1 MDTGRFELLTQRSAG
16 PDGVVY
22 SARDPKSGDI
32 VDLHLLTA
40 VSGSRREFAER
51 QISLLQLVSHP
62 SILRCRE
69 SNLDADTVFVVTDA
83 APERSL
89 RDRGSDT
96 FFDSIVDGLTAVE
109 RLARAVVEA
118 HRVGL
123 VAGNLAPSQ
132 IWWGEIAQLDLL
144 PFRLGRFK
152 IDDELD
158 LFSSP
163 TEGAT
168 AETDVYSLGMLLH
181 WVISGKVATTDSSGG
196 LAGSIGNADQTLN
209 STGEFTLS
217 LERLASGP
225 IVNPIRRLL
234 RDMLSSDEM
243 DRPSA
248 REVASRI
255 GEAVAV
261 LSDSMVDQTKEFS
274 PASADT
280 GAFTRPSD
288 TAIGARRISDLP
300 TRIGRFRIL
309 SELGR
314 GAMGMV
320 YKAED
325 PVDGTIVALKT
336 MKPSI
341 SSSKRARRR
350 FLKEAR
356 LLAEINNPFVTR
368 LIEANEDDGVAF
380 MALEFVQGQSVGDR
394 IKASGRFDE
403 QSGFAI
409 IADVARG
416 LDDAHRQGIVHR
428 DLKPDNILVEVVEGV
443 DLPRGRL
450 TDFGLARQL
459 EQSESMQVTQAGMVL
474 GTPLYMAPEQWSNVD
489 VGPRAD
495 VYALGATLYHMLA
508 GRAPFQ
514 ASDMAGLM
522 SAHLRDPVPPLTK
535 HNQNVSTGAISV
547 IEKAMAKDPNDRYQ
561 DAADLLEELER
572 IVRGEPSSIVMHP
585 HLPDVASGAA
595 MLEWEFKWDLKSTP
609 KQLWPH
615 VSNTDRFNQAMGLP
629 PATFRTESDGIGGT
643 RRFGEAAIGAV
654 KLAWEEHPF
663 EWIEGRRFGVLREF
677 TQGPFLW
684 FISTVELS
692 QRPSGGTTLT
702 HSVRIEPRGFVGKLV
717 SKIQMG
723 RPTRNALERI
733 YRRIDQVA
741 SAGSDLIGEDPFS
754 KTKQT
759 GAAVQQRMD
768 QRVATLIDAGTDAEI
783 ADRIGQF
790 LLEAPDQEVSRIRP
804 IALAQRLGLDEKKT
818 IDTCLRAVKHG
829 MLTLLW
835 DILCPVCRIP
845 SSVKDTLQSLKDHE
859 HCEACNLDFESD
871 FSTSVELIF
880 RIHPELRRVKTET
893 YCIGGPAHFPH
904 IVAQT
909 RVRSGERV
917 KWTLSIP
924 PGTYRL
930 RSPHLAWTLEFHV
943 AQKGGVGRWELAL
956 GGPLP
961 ETPSPLSSDHQNLVL
976 HNTAEQELL
985 VRLERVAGRDDAVTA
1000 AQASS
1005 LATFRELFPNEVMA
1019 PGQLA
1024 NVTRVTL
1031 LAVSV
1036 GQLDS
1041 VYNERGDSGTFAIV
1055 HECLRIADEAV
1066 QAEGGAVIRINS
1078 DGFLAA
1084 FEDPIGA
1091 THVALKLPSLI
1102 AESESV
1108 RLPTRIALHR
1118 GDAMLTTINGRL
1130 DYFGMTVNTVF
1141 DLLEATEFG
1150 DLSMTQAVSSDP
1162 AVATILQENDRHCEF
1177 VQNQRVGDRLEPVL
1191 RLSVLEH

>member
-1 MDTGRFELLTQRSAG
+1 M
-16 PDGVVY
+16 Y
-22 SARDPKSGDI
+22 SARDPESGDV

-40 VSGSRREFAER
+40 VSGSRREFAQR
-51 QISLLQLVSHP
+51 QIRLLELVDHP
-62 SILRCRE
+62 AVLRCRE
-69 SNLDADTVFVVTDA
+69 SSLESETVFVVTDA
-83 APERSL
+83 APEGSL

-96 FFDSIVDGLTAVE
+96 FFNSVLEGLAVVE
-109 RLARAVVEA
+109 RLARAIVEA
-118 HRVGL
+118 HRVGF
-123 VAGNLAPSQ
+123 VTGILAPSR
-132 IWWGEIAQLDLL
+132 IWWGEIAQLDLS

-152 IDDELD
+152 ADEELD

-163 TEGAT
+163 TDDGT
-168 AETDVYSLGMLLH
+168 AEGDVYSLGMLLH
-181 WVISGKVATTDSSGG
+181 WVVAGKVATTDSSGG
-196 LAGSIGNADQTLN
+196 LTGSIGNADRTLE
-209 STGEFTLS
+209 SSGEFTLS

-225 IVNPIRRLL
+225 IANPIRRLL
-234 RDMLSSDEM
+234 RDMLSSDEL

-248 REVASRI
+248 REVASRL
-255 GEAVAV
+255 GEAIAI
-261 LSDSMVDQTKEFS
+261 LSDSVVDQTMNYS
-274 PASADT
+274 PNSADT
-280 GAFTRPSD
+280 GAFASPSD
-288 TAIGARRISDLP
+288 TAIGPRRITEMP
-300 TRIGRFRIL
+300 ARIGRFRIL

-325 PVDGTIVALKT
+325 PVDGAIVAIKT
-336 MKPSI
+336 MKPSV
-341 SSSKRARRR
+341 SASKGARRR

-356 LLAEINNPFVTR
+356 LLAEVNNPFVTR

-394 IKASGRFDE
+394 IKDSGKFDE
-403 QSGFAI
+403 QTGLSVV
-409 IADVARG
+409 ADVARG

-428 DLKPDNILVEVVEGV
+428 DLKPDNILVEDVEGA

-459 EQSESMQVTQAGMVL
+459 EQSESMQVTQAGTVL
-474 GTPLYMAPEQWSNVD
+474 GTPLYMAPEQWSNVE

-495 VYALGATLYHMLA
+495 VYSLGATLYHMLA
-508 GRAPFQ
+508 GQAPFQ
-514 ASDMAGLM
+514 VSDMAGLM
-522 SAHLRDPVPPLTK
+522 SAHLNEAPPPLSK
-535 HNQNVSTGAISV
+535 LNQNVSLGAISV

-561 DAADLLEELER
+561 DASDLLEDLER
-572 IVRGEPSSIVMHP
+572 IVRGEPSTIVLHP
-585 HLPDVASGAA
+585 HLPDAA
-595 MLEWEFKWDLKSTP
+595 HDDSMLHWEFKWDLKSSP

-629 PATFRTESDGIGGT
+629 PATFRAEPDGIGGT

-692 QRPSGGTTLT
+692 QRPTGGTTLT
-702 HSVRIEPRGFVGKLV
+702 HSVRIEPRGMVGKIV

-723 RPTRNALERI
+723 RPTRKALERI
-733 YRRIDQVA
+733 YQRIDQVA
-741 SAGSDLIGEDPFS
+741 SSRSDATGEDPFS
-754 KTKQT
+754 KSKKVST
-759 GAAVQQRMD
+759 AVQQRMD

-790 LLEAPDQEVSRIRP
+790 LLDAPNQEVSRIRP
-804 IALAQRLGLDEKKT
+804 IALAARLGLDEKKT
-818 IDTCLRAVKHG
+818 IDACLRAVKHG

-845 SSVKDTLQSLKDHE
+845 SSVKDTLQSLKEHE
-859 HCEACNLDFESD
+859 YCEACNLDFESD

-909 RVRSGERV
+909 RIRSGERV
-917 KWTLSIP
+917 KWTLGIP
-924 PGTYRL
+924 PGSYRL
-930 RSPHLAWTLEFHV
+930 RSPHLAWTLDFQV
-943 AQKGGVGRWELAL
+943 AQKGGVGRWELPL
-956 GGPLP
+956 GGPQP
-961 ETPSPLSSDHQNLVL
+961 ETPAPLNSDHQNLVL

-985 VRLERVAGRDDAVTA
+985 VRLERVVGRDDALTA

-1031 LAVSV
+1031 LAVSI
-1036 GQLDS
+1036 GQLDE

-1066 QAEGGAVIRINS
+1066 QAEGGAVIRIIS

-1091 THVALKLPSLI
+1091 TRVALKLPSLI
-1102 AESESV
+1102 AQSESV
-1108 RLPTRIALHR
+1108 RMPTRIALHR

-1150 DLSMTQAVSSDP
+1150 DLSITQAVSSDP

-1177 VQNQRVGDRLEPVL
+1177 VQNQCVGDRHEPVL
-1191 RLSVLEH
+1191 RLSVLER

>member
-51 QISLLQLVSHP
+51 QIRLVQLVDHP
-62 SILRCRE
+62 AILRCRE
-69 SNLDADTVFVVTDA
+69 SNLDAETVFVVTDA

-96 FFDSIVDGLTAVE
+96 FFDSIVEGLTVVE

-152 IDDELD
+152 TDDELD

-196 LAGSIGNADQTLN
+196 LAGSIGIADQTLN
-209 STGEFTLS
+209 STGEFKFS

-225 IVNPIRRLL
+225 IENPVRRLL

-248 REVASRI
+248 REVAGRI
-255 GEAVAV
+255 GEAIAI
-261 LSDSMVDQTKEFS
+261 LSDSMVDQTRESS

-288 TAIGARRISDLP
+288 TAVGARRISDLP

-356 LLAEINNPFVTR
+356 LLAEISNPFVTR

-380 MALEFVQGQSVGDR
+380 MALEFVQGQSVGDQ

-403 QSGFAI
+403 QSGLSI

-495 VYALGATLYHMLA
+495 VYSLGATLYHMLA
-508 GRAPFQ
+508 GQAPFQ
-514 ASDMAGLM
+514 APDMAGLM

-535 HNQNVSTGAISV
+535 HNQKISAGAISV

-595 MLEWEFKWDLKSTP
+595 MLEWEFKWELKSTP

-629 PATFRTESDGIGGT
+629 PATFRAEPDGVGGT

-741 SAGSDLIGEDPFS
+741 SAGSDVTGEDPFS
-754 KTKQT
+754 KTKQA
-759 GAAVQQRMD
+759 GAAMQQRMD

-917 KWTLSIP
+917 KWTLGIP

-930 RSPHLAWTLEFHV
+930 RSPHLAWTLEFQV
-943 AQKGGVGRWELAL
+943 AQKGGVGRWEVAL
-956 GGPLP
+956 GGPLQ
-961 ETPSPLSSDHQNLVL
+961 ETPSPLNSDHQNLVL

-985 VRLERVAGRDDAVTA
+985 VRLERVAGRDDALTA
-1000 AQASS
+1000 AQATS

-1036 GQLDS
+1036 GQLET

-1066 QAEGGAVIRINS
+1066 QAEGGAVIRIIS

-1150 DLSMTQAVSSDP
+1150 DLSITQAVSSDP

-1177 VQNQRVGDRLEPVL
+1177 VQNQRVGDRQEPVL